1 MFKDINGLAYCIVFF
16 CIIMANFFSFDVINQ
31 SMEYFEEAR
40 TEYAET
46 LEGMIKELSS
56 IEKENAIDMSEC
68 FNTNIK
74 YTKNEILNNK
84 KLISDRLDE
93 YNFLLASS
101 ADTYVIFEDGEY
113 IRTSGNTSN
122 YFEKHSVLNDS
133 LFGNYF
139 TDCGFN
145 VVSYINLDDEEI
157 YAYEAPLLDANNEIY
172 AIMLRTVNIEE
183 IASNL
188 LLQCDETLN
197 FTITVTDLDSN
208 AILVLNEDGKKTK
221 KNDSQLSFYAKDYI
235 ENAMIKYND
244 DERKITYYI
253 YIDELNQY
261 KEYKRITF
269 AITFISLILVNL
281 IVIVFVLKRYNI
293 KRDARIAALIMLFSI
308 CGFVLSFDTTYRSC
322 QAKMYYKQVNVCKAI
337 NEKKYEMQ
345 DIAFNEIGSSIY
357 VYIANDENVTLEK
370 VKDEFNK
377 DICTD
382 IIKYLNTK
390 DVYLLNENRALDLY
404 NNQIIPMDEKLI
416 SYYNKAKEK
425 EEEYLSFYDDLTSYA
440 NSNDVKI
447 YNYKN
452 KRYALCLINKG
463 NDIKHEYIDLI
474 EKFVKSRGHYSI
486 EMRNDSLYI
495 AKIRADE
502 FDRKYEFDVNNYI
515 KIKNDELKND
525 VLKLIASDDE
535 YIKERCFDYN
545 NFYSEALLVK
555 SIDENGAELLFFNED
570 NVFIIRRKTF
580 KDVIGLAVIFI
591 LMIIADRIYTSYKK
605 NQKETIQLHGNY

>member
-16 CIIMANFFSFDVINQ
+16 CIIMANFFCFDVINQ

-40 TEYAET
+40 TEYGES
-46 LEGMIKELSS
+46 LKKMIEELSS

-84 KLISDRLDE
+84 ELISDRLDE
-93 YNFLLASS
+93 YNFLLASG

-113 IRTSGNTSN
+113 IRASGNISN

-133 LFGNYF
+133 LFENYF

-157 YAYEAPLLDANNEIY
+157 YAYETPLLDVNNEIY

-183 IASNL
+183 IASDI
-188 LLQCDETLN
+188 LLQNDENLN
-197 FTITVTDLDSN
+197 FTITVTDQDGN
-208 AILVLNEDGKKTK
+208 ALLVLNEDGKKNK

-235 ENAMIKYND
+235 DSSMIKYND

-253 YIDELNQY
+253 YIDELEQY
-261 KEYKRITF
+261 KEYKRFTF

-281 IVIVFVLKRYNI
+281 IVIVFVLKKYNI
-293 KRDARIAALIMLFSI
+293 KRDARIASLIMLFSI
-308 CGFVLSFDTTYRSC
+308 CGFALSFDITYRSC
-322 QAKMYYKQVNVCKAI
+322 QTQMYFKQVSMCKVI
-337 NEKKYEMQ
+337 NEKKYEVQ
-345 DIAFNEIGSSIY
+345 DIVFNEIGSSIY
-357 VYIANDENVTLEK
+357 SYISNNENATLEF
-370 VKDEFNK
+370 VENEFEK

-382 IIKYLNTK
+382 TIKYLMTK
-390 DVYLLNENRALDLY
+390 DIYLLNENRALDLY
-404 NNQIIPMDEKLI
+404 NNKIIPMDDKLT
-416 SYYNKAKEK
+416 SYYNAAKEK
-425 EEEYLSFYDDLTSYA
+425 DEEYLTFYDDLTSFS
-440 NSNDVKI
+440 NSNVIKI

-452 KRYALCLINKG
+452 KKYALCLFNKG
-463 NDIKHEYIDLI
+463 SNIKHQFIDMV
-474 EKFVKSRGHYSI
+474 EKMVKSRGHYSI
-486 EMRNDSLYI
+486 EMRNDSIYI

-502 FDRKYEFDVNNYI
+502 FDRKYEFDSENYI

-525 VLKLIASDDE
+525 VLKLLALDDE
-535 YIKERCFDYN
+535 YKKERCFDYN
-545 NFYSEALLVK
+545 NYYSEALLIK
-555 SIDENGAELLFFNED
+555 SIDENGLELLFFNED

-580 KDVIGLAVIFI
+580 KDVIGLAVIFL
-591 LMIIADRIYTSYKK
+591 LMLVADKIYINYKK
-605 NQKETIQLHGNY
+605 NKKETIQLHGNY